1 MAGRCC
7 TQTRP
12 ATQRQGL
19 PVHQRPARPPHR
31 ATRGAAVRSRK
42 GQCWDNAVTESFFAT
57 IKTELLDR
65 RAWPTRTSARTA
77 IFDWIEGWHNTR
89 RRHSTLGYLSP
100 AAYQATA
107 YTSRP
112 PGKVA

>member
-1 MAGRCC
+1 MFHSDKGCQYTSA
-7 TQTRP
+7 QY
-12 ATQRQGL
+12 
-19 PVHQRPARPPHR
+19 ARLAERH
-31 ATRGAAVRSRK
+31 GVRLSVGRK
-42 GQCWDNAVTESFFAT
+42 GRCWDNAVAESFFAT
-57 IKTELLDR
+57 IKIELLNR

-89 RRHSTLGYLSP
+89 RRHSTLGYPSP

-107 YTSRP
+107 YTSGP